1 MAYAR
6 SPFPSTIFS
15 YLTECYK
22 EYLQILYTVLD
33 YPSENI
39 YAGTLGDF
47 FLTGSTMSSR
57 NFSYGRLLIKT
68 KKEADLYL
76 KQNTVEGYIGLKNIH
91 LILRKKEKFPF
102 LNEIYRT
109 IFK

>member
-1 MAYAR
+1 
-6 SPFPSTIFS
+6 
-15 YLTECYK
+15 
-22 EYLQILYTVLD
+22 
-33 YPSENI
+33 
-39 YAGTLGDF
+39 
-47 FLTGSTMSSR
+47 MSSR

-68 KKEADLYL
+68 KKEAELFL